1 MGYSKHY
8 RPVGNLCLIHMTIPF
23 SSISSLSPQQ
33 LAEAVSQAMLA
44 KDRVAQDLN
53 IQLVSVGAGSATMSM
68 TVQERMLNGFTIC
81 HGGYITVLADTAF
94 AYACNSYNDVTVA
107 SSLGIEFIAAVQ
119 GGDVLTAVAKEVSLA
134 GRTGLYD
141 IDVSN
146 QTGKRVAMMRGRS
159 YRLKDKKMIAL

>member
-1 MGYSKHY
+1 
-8 RPVGNLCLIHMTIPF
+8 MT
-23 SSISSLSPQQ
+23 SSSSLSPQQ

-44 KDRVAQDLN
+44 KDRVAQDLDIRLLAVN
-53 IQLVSVGAGSATMSM
+53 AGSATMSM
-68 TVQERMLNGFTIC
+68 AIQERMLNGFAIC
-81 HGGYITVLADTAF
+81 HGGYITILADTAF

-107 SSLGIEFIAAVQ
+107 SSLSIEFIAAVQ

-146 QTGKRVAMMRGRS
+146 QDGKRVAVMRGRS
-159 YRLKDKKMIAL
+159 YRLKDKKMLTI

>member
-68 TVQERMLNGFTIC
+68 TVQERMLNGFAIC
-81 HGGYITVLADTAF
+81 HGGYITILADTAF

>member
-1 MGYSKHY
+1 
-8 RPVGNLCLIHMTIPF
+8 MTTT
-23 SSISSLSPQQ
+23 SSSFSPQQ

-53 IQLVSVGAGSATMSM
+53 IQLVSVAAGAASMTM
-68 TVQERMLNGFTIC
+68 TVQERMLNGFAIC
-81 HGGYITVLADTAF
+81 HGGYITILADTAF

-141 IDVSN
+141 IDVTN
-146 QTGKRVAMMRGRS
+146 QAGKRVAVMRGRS

>member
-1 MGYSKHY
+1 
-8 RPVGNLCLIHMTIPF
+8 MTTTS

-44 KDRVAQDLN
+44 KDRVAQDLD
-53 IQLVSVGAGSATMSM
+53 IRLLSVSAGSATMTM
-68 TVQERMLNGFTIC
+68 TVQERMLNGFAIC
-81 HGGYITVLADTAF
+81 HGGYITILADTAF

-119 GGDVLTAVAKEVSLA
+119 GGDVLTARATEISLA

-141 IDVSN
+141 IDISN
-146 QTGKRVAMMRGRS
+146 QTGKRVAVMRGRS
-159 YRLKDKKMIAL
+159 YRLKDKKMVAL

>member
-1 MGYSKHY
+1 
-8 RPVGNLCLIHMTIPF
+8 MTP
-23 SSISSLSPQQ
+23 SSSPSSLGPQQ

-53 IQLVSVGAGSATMSM
+53 IQLLSVGAGAATMTM
-68 TVQERMLNGFTIC
+68 TVQERMLNGFAIC
-81 HGGYITVLADTAF
+81 HGGYITILADTAF

-141 IDVSN
+141 IDISN
-146 QTGKRVAMMRGRS
+146 QDGKRVAVMRGRS
-159 YRLKDKKMIAL
+159 YRLKDKKMVAV

>member
-1 MGYSKHY
+1 
-8 RPVGNLCLIHMTIPF
+8 MT
-23 SSISSLSPQQ
+23 SSSSLSPQQ

-44 KDRVAQDLN
+44 KDRVAQDLGIRLLAVN
-53 IQLVSVGAGSATMSM
+53 AGSATMSM
-68 TVQERMLNGFTIC
+68 AIQERMLNGFAIC
-81 HGGYITVLADTAF
+81 HGGYITILADTAF

-107 SSLGIEFIAAVQ
+107 SSLGIEFITAVQ

-146 QTGKRVAMMRGRS
+146 QDGKRVAVMRGRS
-159 YRLKDKKMIAL
+159 YRLKDKKMLAI

>member
-1 MGYSKHY
+1 
-8 RPVGNLCLIHMTIPF
+8 MTT
-23 SSISSLSPQQ
+23 LLPQQ
-33 LAEAVSQAMLA
+33 IADAVSQAMLA

-53 IQLVSVGAGSATMSM
+53 IQLLSVGAGVASMRM
-68 TVQERMLNGFTIC
+68 TVQERMLNGFAIC
-81 HGGYITVLADTAF
+81 HGGYITLLADTAF

-146 QTGKRVAMMRGRS
+146 QDGKRVAVMRGRS
-159 YRLKDKKMIAL
+159 YRLKDKKMIALQTA

>member
-1 MGYSKHY
+1 
-8 RPVGNLCLIHMTIPF
+8 MTITS

-33 LAEAVSQAMLA
+33 LAEAVSRAMLA
-44 KDRVAQDLN
+44 KDRVAQDLD
-53 IQLVSVGAGSATMSM
+53 IRLLSVSAGSATMTM

-81 HGGYITVLADTAF
+81 HGGYITILADTAF

-141 IDVSN
+141 IDISS
-146 QTGKRVAMMRGRS
+146 QDGKRVAVMRGRS
-159 YRLKDKKMIAL
+159 YRLKDKKMLAI

>member
-1 MGYSKHY
+1 
-8 RPVGNLCLIHMTIPF
+8 MTTPT
-23 SSISSLSPQQ
+23 SSSSSSLSSLSPQQ

-53 IQLVSVGAGSATMSM
+53 IDLESVGVGTATMTM
-68 TVQERMLNGFTIC
+68 TVQERMLNGFAIC
-81 HGGYITVLADTAF
+81 HGGYITILADTAF

-119 GGDVLTAVAKEVSLA
+119 GGDVLKAVAKEVSLA

-141 IDVSN
+141 IDISN
-146 QTGKRVAMMRGRS
+146 QDGKRVAVMRGRS
-159 YRLKDKKMIAL
+159 YRLKDKKMLAI

>member
-1 MGYSKHY
+1 MSTLSSSYS
-8 RPVGNLCLIHMTIPF
+8 
-23 SSISSLSPQQ
+23 SQQ

-53 IQLVSVGAGSATMSM
+53 IQLVSVSAGAASMTM
-68 TVQERMLNGFTIC
+68 TVQERMLNGFAIC
-81 HGGYITVLADTAF
+81 HGGYITILADTAF

-119 GGDVLTAVAKEVSLA
+119 GGDVLTAKAKEISLA

-141 IDVSN
+141 IDISN
-146 QTGKRVAMMRGRS
+146 QDGKRVAVMRGRS
-159 YRLKDKKMIAL
+159 YRLKDKKMVAL

>member
-1 MGYSKHY
+1 
-8 RPVGNLCLIHMTIPF
+8 MT
-23 SSISSLSPQQ
+23 SSSSLSPQQ

-44 KDRVAQDLN
+44 KDRVAQDLG
-53 IQLVSVGAGSATMSM
+53 IRLLAVKAGSATMSM
-68 TVQERMLNGFTIC
+68 AIQERMLNGFAIC
-81 HGGYITVLADTAF
+81 HGGYITILADTAF

-107 SSLGIEFIAAVQ
+107 SSLGIEFITAVQ

-146 QTGKRVAMMRGRS
+146 QDGKRVAVMRGRS
-159 YRLKDKKMIAL
+159 YRLKDKKMLAI

>member
-1 MGYSKHY
+1 
-8 RPVGNLCLIHMTIPF
+8 MT
-23 SSISSLSPQQ
+23 SSSFSSLSPQQ
-33 LAEAVSQAMLA
+33 LADTVSKAMLA

-53 IQLVSVGAGSATMSM
+53 IQLVSVGAGAASMTM
-68 TVQERMLNGFTIC
+68 TVQERMLNGFAIC
-81 HGGYITVLADTAF
+81 HGGYITLLADTAF

-141 IDVSN
+141 IDISN
-146 QTGKRVAMMRGRS
+146 QVGKRVAVMRGRS
-159 YRLKDKKMIAL
+159 YRLKDKKMVAL